1 MTTKATA
8 AVIREPKGQFEL
20 ETVELE
26 DPRPD
31 EILVRIEASGVCHT
45 DAKAQ
50 ERVPMPAVLGHEGT
64 GVVEAVGSAVT
75 QVTPGDRVIIS
86 YPSCGTCPNC
96 IDGKAYIC
104 DHALPLSFAGTR
116 LDGSKTVTMNG
127 ESISSAFF
135 QQSSFSTHAITLERD
150 VVPVKGDHSPEM
162 RAAIPCGILTGA
174 GTVLNTFNVSP
185 KNSLVVFGA
194 GAVGLSGIMA
204 GHLAGVFPLIAVD
217 VVEDRLNIALELGA
231 THVLNAK
238 EGDIAAR
245 IREIASRGV
254 DFSLETSSNGQ
265 AFLDAIDCLNMGGH
279 CGFVAAPNLDETTPF
294 SPQLLLHRAATMGF
308 VIQGWG
314 TPKSFL
320 PRIMELNQQGLFPYD
335 RLIKTYDFSDINKA
349 FQDSHDGI
357 AIKPVL
363 LMK

>member
-8 AVIREPKGQFEL
+8 AVIREPKGEFSL
-20 ETVELE
+20 ETVELD
-26 DPRPD
+26 DPQAD

-75 QVTPGDRVIIS
+75 RVRAGDRVIIS
-86 YPSCGTCPNC
+86 YPLCGTCPNC
-96 IDGKAYIC
+96 VEGKAYIC
-104 DHALPLSFAGTR
+104 DHAFPLSFAGTR
-116 LDGSKTVTMNG
+116 LDGSKPITLNG

-150 VVPVKGDHSPEM
+150 VVPVEGDHSPEM
-162 RAAIPCGILTGA
+162 LAAIPCGVLTGA
-174 GTVLNTFNVSP
+174 GAVLNTFKAGP
-185 KNSLVVFGA
+185 KDGLVVFGA
-194 GAVGLSGIMA
+194 GAVGLSAVMA

-217 VVEDRLNIALELGA
+217 IVEDRLNLALELGA
-231 THVLNAK
+231 THVLNATQ
-238 EGDIAAR
+238 GDIAAR
-245 IREIASRGV
+245 IREIAPRGV

-265 AFLDAIDCLNMGGH
+265 AFLDAIDSLCMGGQ
-279 CGFVAAPNLDETTPF
+279 CGFVTAPNLDEKTPF
-294 SPQLLLHRAATMGF
+294 SPQFILHRAASIGF
-308 VIQGWG
+308 IVLGRG
-314 TPKSFL
+314 MPNTFL

-335 RLIKTYDFSDINKA
+335 RLIKTYVFSDINKA
-349 FQDSHDGI
+349 FKDSHDGV

-363 LMK
+363 LMS